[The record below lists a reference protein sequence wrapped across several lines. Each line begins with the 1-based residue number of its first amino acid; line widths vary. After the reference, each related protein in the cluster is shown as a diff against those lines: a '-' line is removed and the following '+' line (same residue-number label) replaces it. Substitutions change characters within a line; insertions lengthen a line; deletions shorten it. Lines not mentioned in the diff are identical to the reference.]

1 MRTLYAPLRPDLDDF
16 LFATVGE
23 ERDGMPLSVISALT
37 RLGFDPWIEASR
49 LSSLEKREAVEQ
61 LAPIIARLP
70 GERWASSEVR
80 KIALGLIERLPL
92 TSAARAAPDGA
103 PQARAR
109 PKIGPSRMFWL
120 VCGLL
125 AAVALASMVANGDLS
140 FGGRG
145 QSTPVS
151 PIGAPVHSD

>member
-37 RLGFDPWIEASR
+37 RLGLDPWIEASR

-61 LAPIIARLP
+61 LVPMIARLP

-92 TSAARAAPDGA
+92 TSAAHAAPDGV
-103 PQARAR
+103 PQAR
-109 PKIGPSRMFWL
+109 PKIGPSRTFWL

-125 AAVALASMVANGDLS
+125 AAAALASMVANGDLS
-140 FGGRG
+140 VGGPG
-145 QSTPVS
+145 QSVPVS
-151 PIGAPVHSD
+151 QIGAPVHSD